1 MRNAFYIMLKT
12 LFALE
17 IFIFSFWILRYIEK
31 RLDKKAMVNFKIHDV
46 KNWATSNYNT
56 YTAQYIK
63 K

>member
-1 MRNAFYIMLKT
+1 MLFISLKT

-17 IFIFSFWILRYIEK
+17 IFIFSFSILRYIEK
-31 RLDKKAMVNFKIHDV
+31 WLDKKAMVNFKIHGV
-46 KNWATSNYNT
+46 KNWATNNYNT